1 MKTARGRVPYAPF
14 VNSKIGDLVP
24 PVVAGSLVTAAA
36 LLTLLPFLLGLVEV
50 IRGASPKAA
59 SNERRPAAAAP
70 GGSHRSNPIPGFGT
84 RKETTT

>member
-1 MKTARGRVPYAPF
+1 
-14 VNSKIGDLVP
+14 VNSKLGDLVP

-50 IRGASPKAA
+50 IRGTSPKSA
-59 SNERRPAAAAP
+59 SNERRLTAAHARRDVTAAP
-70 GGSHRSNPIPGFGT
+70 ADFHRSNPIPGLGN